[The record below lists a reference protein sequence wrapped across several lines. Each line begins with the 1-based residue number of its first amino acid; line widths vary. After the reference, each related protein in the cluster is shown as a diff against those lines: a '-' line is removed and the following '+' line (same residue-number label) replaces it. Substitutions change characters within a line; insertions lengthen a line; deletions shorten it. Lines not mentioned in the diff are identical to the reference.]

1 MFKVVKYEQS
11 RKLNANIVVV
21 SLTCA
26 KAYFSGRPPPVIAG
40 MSPSFKLM
48 MIQVMLPDDDDDEGY
63 ASDVYDN
70 DDADGDDLMMVGQF
84 SSMAVVF
91 QVGFSWA
98 RTVVD

>member
-1 MFKVVKYEQS
+1 
-11 RKLNANIVVV
+11 
-21 SLTCA
+21 
-26 KAYFSGRPPPVIAG
+26 
-40 MSPSFKLM
+40 

-91 QVGFSWA
+91 QMGFTWA